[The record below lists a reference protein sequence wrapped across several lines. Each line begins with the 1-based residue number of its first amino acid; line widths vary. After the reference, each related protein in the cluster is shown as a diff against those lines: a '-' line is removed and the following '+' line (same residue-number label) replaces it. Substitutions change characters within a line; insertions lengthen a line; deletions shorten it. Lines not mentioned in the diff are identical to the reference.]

1 MRTKSSG
8 AAIVASVALLMATA
22 IYQIASAQTSSR
34 LSWSENPGAFE
45 QHLQRRYRNPLFP
58 PIRRIVTQA
67 DINKAGLRDY
77 QDYEAL
83 NARMIRLAQ
92 NILQLP
98 DHVSSSQVN
107 ALRERMDELIQNAM
121 GVGSPGYEIALRVKE
136 LRQTSIQSWR
146 AAAAGNAEAL
156 RALDEA
162 EQFWHANAP
171 VFHTPF
177 IAQMTRRD
185 GPIPAEEVLP
195 ALLSEQP
202 ETIATVMNWIEDPQ
216 KKAIIQAEA
225 ASILKSAMNSGATI
239 DRLDEKVQAL
249 GLGRK

>member
-1 MRTKSSG
+1 MRTKNSSV
-8 AAIVASVALLMATA
+8 AIVASVALLMAAA
-22 IYQIASAQTSSR
+22 IYQIASAQTSSQ

-67 DINKAGLRDY
+67 DINKARLRDY

-83 NARMIRLAQ
+83 NARMILLAQ
-92 NILQLP
+92 DILQFP

-107 ALRERMDELIQNAM
+107 ALRERMDELIQDAM
-121 GVGSPGYEIALRVKE
+121 GAGGLAYEITLEVKKI
-136 LRQTSIQSWR
+136 RQTLIQSWR
-146 AAAAGNAEAL
+146 GVVAGNAETL

-171 VFHTPF
+171 LFHVAF
-177 IAQMTRRD
+177 IAEMLRKD
-185 GPIPAEEVLP
+185 GPIPAEDVVP

-202 ETIATVMNWIEDPQ
+202 ETIATVMSWFEDPR
-216 KKAIIQAEA
+216 KKAIVQTDA
-225 ASILKSAMNSGATI
+225 ASILKSVMNSGTTI

-249 GLGRK
+249 DLGRK